1 MIVSRVMQPRRLPFF
16 LLLSS
21 LTAVAPALAEPPAAA
36 QAAQVVVLLPQLQ
49 PPGAMELRERFHDA
63 VIRGLAPAHP
73 MSGDDVR
80 LRLGA
85 TPELLECKD
94 GPCIARVAALL
105 DVKQV
110 VVPEINVLGKDYSMK
125 LHVYDALGNEQGTTP
140 EDRCDICTFREATL
154 AAEKAGGHA
163 VALVEHPPESMTAMG
178 EPTTQPTEAPKTAE
192 AAKPAETAQ
201 PAETT
206 KAAEAAT
213 AGPSQ
218 GLKTGLGED
227 ETAHAAATTAP
238 AQPNV
243 ATVPQPAE
251 PEQRA
256 TSGYRYGAY
265 AAFAVAGA
273 SLVTMVPFAYFAS
286 RESSNP
292 DASSQYSCSAAD
304 PRYNCPQK
312 YSGNLAPAVAF
323 GVVGGVAAATGA
335 VLLYLDHRAQK
346 KHVPTVGAAPTRDG
360 FAVSARLSF

>member
-1 MIVSRVMQPRRLPFF
+1 MQPRRLPFF
-16 LLLSS
+16 LVLSS
-21 LTAVAPALAEPPAAA
+21 LIAAPALAGHPPDAAKPA
-36 QAAQVVVLLPQLQ
+36 KPKVVVLLPQLQ
-49 PPGAMELRERFHDA
+49 PAGAMELRERFHDA
-63 VIRGLAPAHP
+63 VIRGLAPAQP
-73 MSGDDVR
+73 MAGEDVR

-94 GPCIARVAALL
+94 GPCVARVASLL
-105 DVKQV
+105 EVQQV
-110 VVPEINVLGKDYSMK
+110 VVPEISVLGKDYSMTMR
-125 LHVYDALGNEQGTTP
+125 VYDALGNTEGTTP

-163 VALVEHPPESMTAMG
+163 ASFIEHLPSPMATVA
-178 EPTTQPTEAPKTAE
+178 EPTPKPVE
-192 AAKPAETAQ
+192 AAKPSQAEPTEA
-201 PAETT
+201 T
-206 KAAEAAT
+206 KPAEAAT
-213 AGPSQ
+213 ASTGA

-227 ETAHAAATTAP
+227 DAHVAAP
-238 AQPNV
+238 AQPDDVVN
-243 ATVPQPAE
+243 PHPAG
-251 PEQRA
+251 PERRT

-292 DASSQYSCSAAD
+292 AQASQYSCNAAD

-335 VLLYLDHRAQK
+335 VLLYLDHRAQT

-360 FAVSARLSF
+360 FAVSAQLSF